1 MMTFD
6 DIDLHIDFAVVEG
19 DFVLNDSLNP
29 STVKAADTIAQDIK
43 HRILESGL
51 LVQLIGLRN
60 QNGIKPILTELEL
73 LVEQD
78 NRLKPGSINIIK
90 NDNGLSIAAKTRQY
104 GGICEV

>member
-6 DIDLHIDFAVVEG
+6 DIDLHIDLDVVEG
-19 DFVLNDSLNP
+19 DFVLNDSLSP
-29 STVKAADTIAQDIK
+29 SIVKAADTIAQDIK
-43 HRILESGL
+43 HRVLESGL
-51 LVQLIGLRN
+51 LVKLIGLRN

-90 NDNGLSIAAKTRQY
+90 TDNGISIEAKTRQY
-104 GGICEV
+104 GGNHEI

>member
-6 DIDLHIDFAVVEG
+6 DIDLHIDFAVVDG
-19 DFVLNDSLNP
+19 DFVLNGSLSP

-90 NDNGLSIAAKTRQY
+90 NDNGLLIEAKTRQY
-104 GGICEV
+104 GGNYEI